1 MVDNEQPCDQC
12 RADAEASMR
21 RVLDHTL
28 EHFRAI
34 VQGSDD
40 AIISKTLD
48 GTITSWNSR
57 AQSMFGYTEHEI
69 LGKPILILIPPERIE
84 EEAFFLK
91 KMLSGERIDH
101 FETERLHKNGKRLNV
116 SVTLSPIRDR
126 DGNVIGASKIA
137 RDITQQLKLHAASQ
151 IANTIL
157 ESTDDAIVSKN
168 LQGVVTSWNRGASRV
183 FGYSEQEMIG
193 RTLDVIFPAD
203 RKNEEIFILERI
215 ANGEKID
222 HYETVRLRKDGVL
235 IHVSVSISP
244 IRDSWGKII
253 GASKIARDITERKQA
268 EEHMLALN
276 RELES
281 RVADRTRDLAA
292 TNSALQNANLE
303 LIRAQNELIQNEK
316 MSALGVLIAGVSHE
330 MNTPLGNSLTVSSS
344 LHHELTVFE
353 MEVETGKL
361 TKNRIKEFNQHLH
374 TGLDLLLKNLS
385 RAIEQIVHF
394 KEVSVDQA
402 SERRRFFD
410 LRSVIEDNI
419 SVLEPQFN
427 HTPHRIIADLPEA
440 IAMDSFPGAIGQVI
454 TNLVLNSLTHGFSGD
469 MQGTVTISAQ
479 LQDANHVRLTCTDN
493 GRGIPEANLSRIF
506 DPFFTTRMGQGGS
519 GLGLNIV
526 FNIVTLTL
534 HGTIKVESA
543 VGSHTKFTVLMPLIA
558 S

>member
-1 MVDNEQPCDQC
+1 MAVHDNSCDQLE
-12 RADAEASMR
+12 AGTDASIR
-21 RVLDHTL
+21 RMLNHTL

-48 GTITSWNSR
+48 GIVTSWNSG

-69 LGKPILILIPPERIE
+69 LGKPILVLIPPERID
-84 EEAFFLK
+84 EEAYFLK
-91 KMLSGERIDH
+91 KIVAGEHIDH
-101 FETERLHKNGKRLNV
+101 FETERLHKNGNRVNV

-126 DGNVIGASKIA
+126 DGNVVGASKIA
-137 RDITQQLKLHAASQ
+137 RDITQQLKLQAFSQ
-151 IANTIL
+151 IANAIFD
-157 ESTDDAIVSKN
+157 STDDAIVSKS
-168 LQGVVTSWNRGASRV
+168 LQGVVTSWNPGATRV
-183 FGYSEQEMIG
+183 FGYTAEEMIG
-193 RTLDVIFPAD
+193 RTLDVLFPAD
-203 RKNEEIFILERI
+203 RKSEELFILERI

-222 HYETVRLRKDGVL
+222 HFETVRLRKNGSP

-244 IRDSWGKII
+244 IRDSWGTII

-268 EEHMLALN
+268 EEHLLALN
-276 RELES
+276 KELES
-281 RVADRTRDLAA
+281 RVNERTRDLAA
-292 TNSALQNANLE
+292 TNAALQITNLE
-303 LIRAQNELIQNEK
+303 LIRAQNELVRTEK

-344 LHHELTVFE
+344 MQHQLTVFE
-353 MEVETGKL
+353 MEVESGKL

-385 RAIEQIVHF
+385 RAIEQIMHF

-410 LRSVIEDNI
+410 LKAVIEDNVSI
-419 SVLEPQFN
+419 LQPQFSR
-427 HTPHRIIADLPEA
+427 TPHRIVVDVPEA
-440 IAMDSFPGAIGQVI
+440 ITMDSFPGAIGQVI
-454 TNLVLNSLTHGFSGD
+454 TNLVLNSLVHGFCGD
-469 MQGTVTISAQ
+469 MQGVVTISAQ
-479 LQDANHVRLTCTDN
+479 LQDSNHVLLICNDN
-493 GRGIPEANLSRIF
+493 GKGIPQENLNRIF

-534 HGTIKVESA
+534 HGTVRVESA
-543 VGSHTKFTVLMPLIA
+543 VGNHTKFSVVMPLVA